1 MIDRLVF
8 DSEHIDNTSR
18 ALTEYGDHVAEAVHK
33 VTAEVDRSEQS
44 FQGLAGD
51 QFRENTREWL
61 KAAAELK
68 DVLGEMSKWLAGVGQ
83 AYDDAR
89 AVNRSMFD

>member
-8 DSEHIDNTSR
+8 DREHIDNTSTT
-18 ALTEYGDHVAEAVHK
+18 LTEYSDQVAEAVHK

-44 FQGLAGD
+44 FQGVAGD
-51 QFRENTREWL
+51 QFRESTREWL
-61 KAAAELK
+61 KAAEELK

>member
-8 DSEHIDNTSR
+8 DRDHMDNTSR
-18 ALTEYGDHVAEAVHK
+18 SLTEYADQLGEAVHK

-51 QFRENTREWL
+51 QFRESTREWL

-68 DVLGEMSKWLAGVGQ
+68 DVLGEMSKWLTEVGQ
-83 AYDDAR
+83 SYDDAR

>member
-8 DSEHIDNTSR
+8 DREHIDNTSR
-18 ALTEYGDHVAEAVHK
+18 TLTEYSDQVSEAVHK

-44 FQGLAGD
+44 FQGVAGD

-68 DVLGEMSKWLAGVGQ
+68 DVLGEMSKWLSGVGQ
-83 AYDDAR
+83 NYDDAR
-89 AVNRSMFD
+89 AINRSMFD